1 VLKPL
6 QAPAMKPGDT
16 FTHDGRR
23 LIAMQQ
29 VGANCVGC
37 VGDVRRDFTAPHIC
51 GELPHCHG
59 IVFIEDTPEGRVAYA
74 AALLA
79 S

>member
-1 VLKPL
+1 
-6 QAPAMKPGDT
+6 MKPGDT

-29 VGANCVGC
+29 IGAGVDDDQSCAGC
-37 VGDVRRDFTAPHIC
+37 IGKGRDHGACRCID
-51 GELPHCHG
+51 LPDCPN
-59 IVFIEDTPEGRVAYA
+59 IVFIEDTEEGRAAYA
-74 AALLA
+74 AALLT